1 MKIQCAWCR
10 KVIKD
15 GSPPIS
21 HTICLTCKI
30 KLEEE
35 TDEYIRKNDFETWK
49 SFKANKMALKEIN
62 DKTNK

>member
-1 MKIQCAWCR
+1 MKTQCAWCG

-15 GSPPIS
+15 GPPPIS

-35 TDEYIRKNDFETWK
+35 TDEYIRKNNFDAWK
-49 SFKANKMALKEIN
+49 SFKANKMALVEQR
-62 DKTNK
+62 